1 MLRRALDTADRAYVA
16 LARRWHGPVAT
27 RRIGTLLIVAY
38 VGALVLLELNR
49 QGLLGDWAARNLPT
63 SHFAA
68 VDLAFT
74 FLLVMEVVGIVFAL
88 AESVANSLAK
98 QFELLALILL
108 RKAFLLFSTFGEP
121 IDFERVTPV
130 LLEMTA
136 DAVGALLV
144 FVLVGFFYRSQLH
157 RKITTSEEE
166 QTSFVQAK
174 RLVALSL
181 LVGFAAL
188 AVADLVAV
196 TRGEAWPFFEAFYLI
211 LIFSD
216 VLIVLISF
224 RYSSSFTVLFRN
236 SGFALSTVGARLA
249 LSAPA
254 FLNAAIAVA
263 AASFALLV
271 SLTYNAFFEHIPH
284 PSEEVGEA
292 EGTRS
297 LTEVVRKEVLEE
309 PEHGETARGGE
320 E

>member
-1 MLRRALDTADRAYVA
+1 
-16 LARRWHGPVAT
+16 
-27 RRIGTLLIVAY
+27 
-38 VGALVLLELNR
+38 
-49 QGLLGDWAARNLPT
+49 
-63 SHFAA
+63 
-68 VDLAFT
+68 
-74 FLLVMEVVGIVFAL
+74 
-88 AESVANSLAK
+88 
-98 QFELLALILL
+98 
-108 RKAFLLFSTFGEP
+108 
-121 IDFERVTPV
+121 
-130 LLEMTA
+130 
-136 DAVGALLV
+136 
-144 FVLVGFFYRSQLH
+144 
-157 RKITTSEEE
+157 
-166 QTSFVQAK
+166 VQAK

-188 AVADLVAV
+188 AVADLVAA
-196 TRGEAWPFFEAFYLI
+196 TRGEAWPFFESFYLI

-284 PSEEVGEA
+284 PAEEVGEA
-292 EGTRS
+292 EEERS
-297 LTEVVRKEVLEE
+297 LTEVVQKEVLEE

-320 E
+320 G